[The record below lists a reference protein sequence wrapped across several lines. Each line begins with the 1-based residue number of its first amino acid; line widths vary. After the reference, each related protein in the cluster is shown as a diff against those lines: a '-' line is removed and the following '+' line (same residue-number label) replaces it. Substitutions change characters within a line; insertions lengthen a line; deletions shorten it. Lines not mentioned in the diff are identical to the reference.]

1 MLYDKGVD
9 VDVLVIVDVVG
20 INMLGC
26 LYLQDV
32 DEARARIVLVVDD
45 SGDVVHL
52 VVDRANAPPLATDR
66 ATDHMAT
73 DV

>member
-1 MLYDKGVD
+1 MLLLLCDKGVDVD

-52 VVDRANAPPLATDR
+52 VVDRDG
-66 ATDHMAT
+66 MK
-73 DV
+73 